1 MTGGSGNDVIHAR
14 DGEEDTISCG
24 AGRNDRVTADTEDH
38 VGRSC
43 ERVTR
48 S

>member
-1 MTGGSGNDVIHAR
+1 MPGGSGNDVIHAR

-24 AGRNDRVTADTEDH
+24 AGHNDRVTADTEDH

-43 ERVTR
+43 EHVTR
-48 S
+48 R